1 MSEYE
6 VIDVKPA
13 PPEVDELAKWFAQ
26 QHLKSPD
33 TLDAAARQI
42 ITLVTTLLAL
52 LFTVL
57 TVASQPLPP
66 YFQLR
71 AVISLGVLSVIFL
84 LAALLMAL
92 LTLRPQRI
100 QVSGHKPEDQRDA
113 FAALVERKAGLLTAA
128 HAFFFCGLLALGAV
142 LIIAILNV
150 AA

>member
-1 MSEYE
+1 MSNYE
-6 VIDVKPA
+6 VTEVQPV
-13 PPEVDELAKWFAQ
+13 PPDVDELAKWFAQ
-26 QHLKSPD
+26 QHLKSPE

-71 AVISLGVLSVIFL
+71 AVSSLGVLSVIFL
-84 LAALLMAL
+84 LAALLLAL

-100 QVSGHKPEDQRDA
+100 QVSSHNPEEQRRA
-113 FAALVERKAGLLTAA
+113 FAALVERKSGRLTAA
-128 HAFFFCGLLALGAV
+128 YAFFFCGLLALGIL
-142 LIIAILNV
+142 LIVAILH
-150 AA
+150 AAA